1 MINSLIAG
9 IIIAYS
15 TNAGGGRINI
25 TDEQGDCP
33 ASQRVAF
40 AYNAEGEVGTGCWVY
55 SQGLILVNWDSGNG
69 QIVKRIYE
77 SKGFTVTPEAVEP
90 SISPP

>member
-25 TDEQGDCP
+25 TDEQGGCP
-33 ASQRVAF
+33 VAQKVAF
-40 AYNAEGEVGTGCWVY
+40 AYNAQGEVATGCWTY
-55 SQGLILVNWDSGNG
+55 SQNLILVRWDSSDGKVVN
-69 QIVKRIYE
+69 RIYE
-77 SKGFTVTPEAVEP
+77 SSGFTVTPEAEAQK
-90 SISPP
+90 

>member
-25 TDEQGDCP
+25 TDEQGNCP
-33 ASQRVAF
+33 VAEKVAF
-40 AYNAEGEVGTGCWVY
+40 AYNAEGEVGTGCWSY
-55 SQGLILVNWDSGNG
+55 SQGLILVRWDSGDG
-69 QIVKRIYE
+69 KIVKRIYE
-77 SKGFTVTPEAVEP
+77 SNGFTVTPEAEAQ
-90 SISPP
+90 